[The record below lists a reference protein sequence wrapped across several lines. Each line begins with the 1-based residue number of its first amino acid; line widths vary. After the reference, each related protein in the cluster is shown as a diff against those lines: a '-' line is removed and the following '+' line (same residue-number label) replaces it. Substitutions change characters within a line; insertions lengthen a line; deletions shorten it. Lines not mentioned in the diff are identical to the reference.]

1 MSLANYQPVELQ
13 YGLNRVVYGD
23 TNVEVPDDIKLYH
36 MKYVGTLKEIK
47 NNSRNREVVDIDGS
61 KLGQVSDV
69 QLYYD
74 TQGKMT
80 IPEKQMVLEVGRKGP
95 GGTKDEPTT
104 QLPPDVQRYI
114 TKFGG
119 KRMRKTIMR
128 KKKSNR
134 ITKRRG
140 NNKI

>member
-1 MSLANYQPVELQ
+1 MSLTNYQPVELQ

-23 TNVEVPDDIKLYH
+23 TNVEVPDNIRLYH

-47 NNSRNREVVDIDGS
+47 NKSRNREVVDIDGA
-61 KLGQVSDV
+61 KLGEVGDV

-74 TQGKMT
+74 TQDKMT

-119 KRMRKTIMR
+119 NKRIRKTTIR
-128 KKKSNR
+128 KRKSNR
-134 ITKRRG
+134 ITRRRH
-140 NNKI
+140 

>member
-23 TNVEVPDDIKLYH
+23 TNVEVPDDIRLYH

-47 NNSRNREVVDIDGS
+47 EKSRNREVVDIDGA
-61 KLGQVSDV
+61 KLGEVGDV

-104 QLPPDVQRYI
+104 QLPPDVQRHI

-119 KRMRKTIMR
+119 NKRIRKTTMCKR
-128 KKKSNR
+128 KSKR
-134 ITKRRG
+134 ITKRRH
-140 NNKI
+140 

>member
-1 MSLANYQPVELQ
+1 M
-13 YGLNRVVYGD
+13 NRVVYIG

-47 NNSRNREVVDIDGS
+47 NKSRNRNVVDIDGTN
-61 KLGQVSDV
+61 LGDGKDV

-80 IPEKQMVLEVGRKGP
+80 IPEKQMVLELGHKGP
-95 GGTKDEPTT
+95 EGTKDEPTI
-104 QLPPDVQRYI
+104 QLPPDVKRYI

-119 KRMRKTIMR
+119 KRMHKTTIRKR
-128 KKKSNR
+128 KSKR
-134 ITKRRG
+134 ITKRQH
-140 NNKI
+140 

>member
-1 MSLANYQPVELQ
+1 MLSNYQPVELQ

-47 NNSRNREVVDIDGS
+47 NKSRNREVVDIDGA
-61 KLGQVSDV
+61 KLGEVGDV

-80 IPEKQMVLEVGRKGP
+80 IPEKQMVLELGRKGP

-128 KKKSNR
+128 KRKSKR

>member
-23 TNVEVPDDIKLYH
+23 TNVEVPDDIRLYH

-47 NNSRNREVVDIDGS
+47 NKSRNREVVDIDGA
-61 KLGQVSDV
+61 KLGEVGDV

-119 KRMRKTIMR
+119 KRIRKTIMR
-128 KKKSNR
+128 KRKSKR
-134 ITKRRG
+134 ITKRRH
-140 NNKI
+140 

>member
-1 MSLANYQPVELQ
+1 MSLRNYQPVELQ

-23 TNVEVPDDIKLYH
+23 TNVEVPDDIRLYH
-36 MKYVGTLKEIK
+36 MKYVGTLNEIK
-47 NNSRNREVVDIDGS
+47 EKSRNREVVDIDGA
-61 KLGQVSDV
+61 KLGEVGDV

-80 IPEKQMVLEVGRKGP
+80 IPEKQMVLEVGRKG
-95 GGTKDEPTT
+95 TT

-119 KRMRKTIMR
+119 KRIRKSTMRKR
-128 KKKSNR
+128 KSNI
-134 ITKRRG
+134 ITKRRH
-140 NNKI
+140 

>member
-1 MSLANYQPVELQ
+1 MSLKNYQPVKLE

-36 MKYVGTLKEIK
+36 IKYVGTLSEIK
-47 NNSRNREVVDIDGS
+47 DKSRNRDVVDIDGV
-61 KLGQVSDV
+61 KLGEVGDV

-95 GGTKDEPTT
+95 GGTKDSQEEIQENNQTSP
-104 QLPPDVQRYI
+104 L
-114 TKFGG
+114 
-119 KRMRKTIMR
+119 
-128 KKKSNR
+128 NR
-134 ITKRRG
+134 
-140 NNKI
+140 

>member
-23 TNVEVPDDIKLYH
+23 TNVEVPDDIRLYH

-47 NNSRNREVVDIDGS
+47 DKSRNREVVDIDGA
-61 KLGQVSDV
+61 KLGEVGDV

-80 IPEKQMVLEVGRKGP
+80 IPEKQMVLELGRKGP
-95 GGTKDEPTT
+95 GGTKDEPTI
-104 QLPPDVQRYI
+104 QLPPDVQRHI
-114 TKFGG
+114 TNFGG
-119 KRMRKTIMR
+119 KRIRKTTMRKR
-128 KKKSNR
+128 KSKR
-134 ITKRRG
+134 ITRRRH
-140 NNKI
+140 

>member
-1 MSLANYQPVELQ
+1 MLSNYQPVELQ

-23 TNVEVPDDIKLYH
+23 TNVEVPDDIRLYH

-47 NNSRNREVVDIDGS
+47 NKSRNREVVDIDGA
-61 KLGQVSDV
+61 KLGEVGDV

-74 TQGKMT
+74 THGKMT
-80 IPEKQMVLEVGRKGP
+80 IPEKQMVLELGRKGP

-119 KRMRKTIMR
+119 KRICKTTMRKR
-128 KKKSNR
+128 KSKR